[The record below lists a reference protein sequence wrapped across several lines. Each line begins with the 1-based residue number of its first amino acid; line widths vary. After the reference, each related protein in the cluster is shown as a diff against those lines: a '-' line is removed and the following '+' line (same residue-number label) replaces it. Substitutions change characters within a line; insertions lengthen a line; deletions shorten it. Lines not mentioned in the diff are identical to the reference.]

1 MSEARPSFAGQ
12 LREAEVSLSDET
24 LRDERS
30 RQIWRQ
36 LQLKR
41 AGAASKRP
49 VKLLAL
55 GLATAL
61 LVFGVIA
68 WRVFWPGASE
78 VAGMTVANRSV
89 GFEPVLADGVMS
101 VTSGEATLL
110 EKSLRLQVHV
120 GKGARLKREAG
131 GLRVVSGEASFVA
144 DKRLPT
150 ETPARVL
157 VSGGAI
163 EVIGTRFTVKQEG
176 DSGELVLYEGVVR
189 FVVSDGRIV
198 TVLPG
203 EAFRWPVPPEP
214 PLNVPRPPEPPMV
227 EPQADLETD
236 AGVSPSPL
244 PPSDSQTVVPK
255 SADDW
260 SVHDRLLRA
269 RVVLEE
275 VPRLREAGKSRQA
288 LFRIRNALAH
298 DLPSTTREQL
308 VTWEAEILEDD
319 LDQPTEACRTWREYM
334 WLFPG
339 GRFEERAK
347 SELKSGCR

>member
-1 MSEARPSFAGQ
+1 MGDDRPAFAAQ
-12 LREAEVSLSDET
+12 LREAEASMFEET
-24 LRDERS
+24 LREERT
-30 RQIWRQ
+30 RQLWRQ
-36 LQLKR
+36 LQLQR
-41 AGAASKRP
+41 AGASSKRP
-49 VKLLAL
+49 LRLFAL
-55 GLATAL
+55 GLAAGL
-61 LVFGVIA
+61 LLGVIA
-68 WRVFWPGASE
+68 WRVFWPGSSE
-78 VAGMTVANRSV
+78 VAGMTVTNRSV
-89 GFEPVLADGVMS
+89 GFEPVLADGVVS
-101 VTSGEATLL
+101 VSSGEATLV

-120 GKGARLKREAG
+120 GKGARLKREPG

-176 DSGELVLYEGVVR
+176 ESGELVLYEGVVR

-203 EAFRWPVPPEP
+203 EAFRWPVAPEP
-214 PLNVPRPPEPPMV
+214 PLHLPQPPEPSMHEPEV
-227 EPQADLETD
+227 EGFD
-236 AGVSPSPL
+236 AGPSPAPL
-244 PPSDSQTVVPK
+244 PPTDSQTVVPR

-288 LFRIRNALAH
+288 LFRIRNALTH

-308 VTWEAEILEDD
+308 VSWEAEILEDD

-347 SELKSGCR
+347 SEIKSGCR